1 MIAVFATTGCMSEV
15 LDSGIV
21 AGASAGRAFLAVGSS
36 FRADAGIA
44 GGENALGPGR
54 QPPG

>member
-1 MIAVFATTGCMSEV
+1 MSEV